1 MKRMSAPFFVAAL
14 AVSLF
19 AQSKAHASFVPWTY
33 NWGRNPIAVQA
44 DVPGTGG
51 LSLTDEGTLHAVGS
65 SDIVATNI
73 RSFSSAPR
81 TAPDHFTAKP
91 YTLSLFLKDDASGQ
105 STTLTFG
112 GTFSGA
118 LSAASANITNAFT
131 GQISQTVKL
140 GAHTY
145 TVNMGNFAPPGPPTA
160 SNAGSI
166 SAHVLVDQD
175 PDGGNTGGNSGGT
188 GGQHAPEPCTL
199 ILGGV
204 GLSLACLGGLRKKLL
219 G

>member
-1 MKRMSAPFFVAAL
+1 MKRMSAPLFVAAL
-14 AVSLF
+14 SVSLF
-19 AQSKAHASFVPWTY
+19 AHSKAHASFVPWTY

-44 DVPGTGG
+44 DSPGTGG

-65 SDIVATNI
+65 SDVVATNI
-73 RSFSSAPR
+73 RSFSSATR

-91 YTLSLFLKDDASGQ
+91 YTLSLFLKDDTSGQ
-105 STTLTFG
+105 STTISFS

-118 LSAASANITNAFT
+118 LSSNSANITNAFT
-131 GQISQTVKL
+131 GSITKTVVL

-166 SAHVLVDQD
+166 SAHVFVDQD
-175 PDGGNTGGNSGGT
+175 PDGGGGGGGGN
-188 GGQHAPEPCTL
+188 QHAPEPSTML
-199 ILGGV
+199 LSLL
-204 GLSLACLGGLRKKLL
+204 GLSGLGAGAWKKLTRRA
-219 G
+219 

>member
-1 MKRMSAPFFVAAL
+1 MKRMSAPLFVAAL
-14 AVSLF
+14 GLTLF

-33 NWGRNPIAVQA
+33 NWGRSPIAVQA
-44 DVPGTGG
+44 DSPGTGG
-51 LSLTDEGTLHAVGS
+51 LSLTDETTLHAVGT

-105 STTLTFG
+105 STTLTFS

-118 LSAASANITNAFT
+118 LSSNSANITTAFT
-131 GQISQTVKL
+131 GKISQTVTL
-140 GAHTY
+140 GKHTY
-145 TVNMGNFAPPGPPTA
+145 TVSLGNFAPPGPPTA

-175 PDGGNTGGNSGGT
+175 PDGGGGGGHH
-188 GGQHAPEPCTL
+188 GAPEPSTML
-199 ILGGV
+199 LSLL
-204 GLSLACLGGLRKKLL
+204 GLSGLGAGAWKKLMRKA
-219 G
+219 

>member
-1 MKRMSAPFFVAAL
+1 MKRMSAPLFAAAL
-14 AVSLF
+14 GLTLL

-33 NWGRNPIAVQA
+33 NWGRSPIAVQA
-44 DVPGTGG
+44 DSPGTGG
-51 LSLTDEGTLHAVGS
+51 LSLTDETTLHAVGT

-105 STTLTFG
+105 STTLNFS

-118 LSAASANITNAFT
+118 LSSASANIKTLFT
-131 GQISQTVKL
+131 GQVTQTVKL

-145 TVNMGNFAPPGPPTA
+145 TVNLGNFAPPGPPTA

-175 PDGGNTGGNSGGT
+175 PDHGGGGGG
-188 GGQHAPEPCTL
+188 GHQAPEPCSL

-204 GLSLACLGGLRKKLL
+204 GLSLAGLAGLRKKLL